1 VVRSWVGVLTADDAM
16 GVVVVTAVV
25 AALVVVIV
33 MGIAQYSTGAVR
45 LRITVTS
52 SRWLPVGP

>member
-1 VVRSWVGVLTADDAM
+1 MVRSWVGVLTADDAI
-16 GVVVVTAVV
+16 GVVVGAAVV
-25 AALVVVIV
+25 VALVVLIV
-33 MGIAQYSTGAVR
+33 VGIAQYSTGAVR